1 MGTTGGQPK
10 DARAWPPRRTVTPAV
25 AAILA
30 AARQDH
36 GWSLREAA
44 RRIGCAPG
52 TVVHLEAAR
61 RAPSVITAQSIIDAY
76 DLDDD
81 QADMLMA
88 EAVDGAGKSSPY
100 KR

>member
-1 MGTTGGQPK
+1 MLA
-10 DARAWPPRRTVTPAV
+10 DARRGR
-25 AAILA
+25 
-30 AARQDH
+30 

-52 TVVHLEAAR
+52 TVVHLERGR
-61 RAPSVITAQSIIDAY
+61 RAPSVVLAHGIVGAY
-76 DLDDD
+76 RLDDH

-88 EAVDGAGKSSPY
+88 EAVDNAGKSSPY